1 LQQTGVSVLD
11 GGIPPV
17 SFLKQAMKSN
27 PVMSFSNSNLSCF
40 LTHESV
46 FEIYIAE
53 FNLLNDNK
61 DKLKTGVAQR
71 QAARC
76 REVHS

>member
-1 LQQTGVSVLD
+1 
-11 GGIPPV
+11 
-17 SFLKQAMKSN
+17 MKSN
-27 PVMSFSNSNLSCF
+27 PVMSFSNLNPSCF

-61 DKLKTGVAQR
+61 DESKTGVAQR
-71 QAARC
+71 QAARH
-76 REVHS
+76 REVYS